1 MIENNLEK
9 LGELNLKLNLDLSQA
24 KAEIKECIELIKA
37 FEYLSLEQEKVIF
50 KRIKYLKES
59 LKGAESVV
67 ESLEDK
73 R

>member
-24 KAEIKECIELIKA
+24 KAEIKECIEFIKA
-37 FEYLSLEQEKVIF
+37 FEYLSLEQEKVVF
-50 KRIKYLKES
+50 KRIKHLKES
-59 LKGAESVV
+59 LKGTESVV

>member
-50 KRIKYLKES
+50 ERIKYLKES